1 MQEALN
7 TNIANKGLFLI
18 WKHRTIQVWPSLK
31 EVFQSLVITR
41 LPFNQTYTLQGSKL
55 NFLKSRLLA
64 TFSCKMVAIEI
75 IWSPKS
81 SHQWEDISY
90 CVTGVFTVVNSTK
103 HRWILRFFFQICW
116 SLIGD
121 FRRIFSRQIYLLLL
135 MATKTVA
142 TWSAARI
149 AFPKTVQYN
158 KMSKLSC

>member
-1 MQEALN
+1 M
-7 TNIANKGLFLI
+7 
-18 WKHRTIQVWPSLK
+18 
-31 EVFQSLVITR
+31 FQSLVITR

-55 NFLKSRLLA
+55 KFLKSRLLA

-90 CVTGVFTVVNSTK
+90 CVTGV
-103 HRWILRFFFQICW
+103 LRLLIRPNIDGFCDFFFQICW

-121 FRRIFSRQIYLLLL
+121 FRRIFSRQIYLLLI